1 MARGAH
7 RGDRFDS
14 GSMMI
19 AKLFIVAIRNMRRQ
33 LRRTILTAL
42 SFAVAVFLFTVLV
55 AVPVS
60 MDRIAADAAKGLR
73 LIVIAHNSYKLPA
86 KYCNDIRKMPHVMGC
101 APELQWGAIYRD
113 PRNQIMAIGVT
124 QDIYSVSG
132 PSDVQLSPEIRKQ
145 MFTDR
150 RNASVGSVLMRE
162 QGLKL
167 GQPFTLRSPE
177 NAKLTLTLVPKA
189 EMPGLLTARAL
200 FFDRRL
206 LDEAVKN
213 AYGADIQDRA
223 TFLSV
228 RVDRAENMDS
238 VIGEIDENFHNSDGE
253 TETTPES
260 DALNSVI
267 TGIGDVRTIMYS
279 ICIVVLLTVLLI
291 AANSMA
297 MMVRDRITEVAVM
310 RALGFARVHVV
321 ALLLLEAALIGLAGA
336 IVGAAAALWCFHGGI
351 SLGALTGGLG
361 YMAVAPSTAA
371 LAVLVALGV
380 SLLSAVAPVTQ
391 AANIPPAIA
400 FRKVV

>member
-1 MARGAH
+1 
-7 RGDRFDS
+7 
-14 GSMMI
+14 MI

-73 LIVIAHNSYKLPA
+73 LIVIPHNSYKLPA

-132 PSDVQLSPEIRKQ
+132 PSDYQLPPEIRKQ

-177 NAKLTLTLVPKA
+177 NAKLTLTLIPKA
-189 EMPGLLTARAL
+189 EMPTLLTARAL

-223 TFLSV
+223 TFLAV

-238 VIGEIDENFHNSDGE
+238 VICEIDENFHNSDGE

-260 DALNSVI
+260 DALNSVHHRNRRRADDHVQHMYRRAVD
-267 TGIGDVRTIMYS
+267 GVADRGQLDGDDGARPDNRGRGDARARLRPRS
-279 ICIVVLLTVLLI
+279 RRSAAADRSDSDRSERSDRRSGGGAVVLPRRHLARARSREDLDTWRSHRTLLHWRF
-291 AANSMA
+291 SS
-297 MMVRDRITEVAVM
+297 RS
-310 RALGFARVHVV
+310 G
-321 ALLLLEAALIGLAGA
+321 
-336 IVGAAAALWCFHGGI
+336 
-351 SLGALTGGLG
+351 
-361 YMAVAPSTAA
+361 
-371 LAVLVALGV
+371 
-380 SLLSAVAPVTQ
+380 
-391 AANIPPAIA
+391 
-400 FRKVV
+400 

>member
-1 MARGAH
+1 
-7 RGDRFDS
+7 
-14 GSMMI
+14 MI

-113 PRNQIMAIGVT
+113 QRNPIMAIGVT

-132 PSDVQLSPEIRKQ
+132 PSDFQLSPEIRKQ
-145 MFTDR
+145 MFSDR

-189 EMPGLLTARAL
+189 EMPSLLTARAL

-238 VIGEIDENFHNSDGE
+238 VISEIDENFHNSDGE

-321 ALLLLEAALIGLAGA
+321 ALLLMETALIGLAGA
-336 IVGAAAALWCFHGGI
+336 IVGATAALWCFHGGI

-361 YMAVAPSTAA
+361 YMAVAPDTAA
-371 LAVLVALGV
+371 WAVLVALGV
-380 SLLSAVAPVTQ
+380 SILSAVLPVAQ
-391 AANIPPAIA
+391 AAHIPPAMA

>member
-1 MARGAH
+1 
-7 RGDRFDS
+7 
-14 GSMMI
+14 
-19 AKLFIVAIRNMRRQ
+19 
-33 LRRTILTAL
+33 
-42 SFAVAVFLFTVLV
+42 
-55 AVPVS
+55 
-60 MDRIAADAAKGLR
+60 
-73 LIVIAHNSYKLPA
+73 
-86 KYCNDIRKMPHVMGC
+86 
-101 APELQWGAIYRD
+101 
-113 PRNQIMAIGVT
+113 
-124 QDIYSVSG
+124 
-132 PSDVQLSPEIRKQ
+132 
-145 MFTDR
+145 
-150 RNASVGSVLMRE
+150 
-162 QGLKL
+162 
-167 GQPFTLRSPE
+167 
-177 NAKLTLTLVPKA
+177 
-189 EMPGLLTARAL
+189 
-200 FFDRRL
+200 
-206 LDEAVKN
+206 
-213 AYGADIQDRA
+213 
-223 TFLSV
+223 
-228 RVDRAENMDS
+228 MDS

-321 ALLLLEAALIGLAGA
+321 ALLLTEAALIGLAGA

-391 AANIPPAIA
+391 AANIPPAMA

>member
-1 MARGAH
+1 
-7 RGDRFDS
+7 
-14 GSMMI
+14 MI
-19 AKLFIVAIRNMRRQ
+19 VKLFIVALRNMRRQ

-42 SFAVAVFLFTVLV
+42 SFAVAVFLYTVLI

-60 MDRIAADAAKGLR
+60 MDRIAADAAKGQR
-73 LIVIAHNSYKLPA
+73 LIVIPHNSYKLPA

-113 PRNQIMAIGVT
+113 PRNPIMAIGVT
-124 QDIYSVSG
+124 ADIYSVSG
-132 PSDVQLSPEIRKQ
+132 PSDFQLSSELRKE
-145 MFTDR
+145 MFSDR
-150 RNASVGSVLMRE
+150 RNASVGGVLMRE

-167 GQPFTLRSPE
+167 GQPFTIRSPE

-189 EMPGLLTARAL
+189 EMQGLLTARAL

-223 TFLSV
+223 TFISV
-228 RVDRAENMDS
+228 RVDRPENMDS
-238 VIGEIDENFHNSDGE
+238 VIAEIDENFHNSEGE

-279 ICIVVLLTVLLI
+279 ICVVVLLTVLLI

-297 MMVRDRITEVAVM
+297 MMVRDRIGEVAVM
-310 RALGFARVHVV
+310 RALGFQRVHVV
-321 ALLLLEAALIGLAGA
+321 ALLLTEAALIGLSGG
-336 IVGAAAALWCFHGGI
+336 ILGAAAALWFFHGGI
-351 SLGALTGGLG
+351 SLGTLTGGLG
-361 YMAVAPSTAA
+361 YMAVDPGTATSA
-371 LAVLVALGV
+371 TLVALGV
-380 SLLSAVAPVTQ
+380 SILSAVLPVAQ
-391 AANIPPAIA
+391 AANIAPAIA

>member
-1 MARGAH
+1 
-7 RGDRFDS
+7 
-14 GSMMI
+14 MI

-60 MDRIAADAAKGLR
+60 MDRIASDAAKGLR

-101 APELQWGAIYRD
+101 APELQWSAIYRD
-113 PRNQIMAIGVT
+113 PRNPIMAMGVT

-132 PSDVQLSPEIRKQ
+132 PSDFQLSPEIRKQ
-145 MFTDR
+145 MFSDR

-189 EMPGLLTARAL
+189 EMPSLLTARAL

-238 VIGEIDENFHNSDGE
+238 VISEIDENFHNSDGE

-321 ALLLLEAALIGLAGA
+321 ALLLTEAALIGLAGA
-336 IVGAAAALWCFHGGI
+336 IVGATAALWCFHGGI

-361 YMAVAPSTAA
+361 YMAVAPDTAA
-371 LAVLVALGV
+371 WAVLVALGV
-380 SLLSAVAPVTQ
+380 SILSAVLPVAQ
-391 AANIPPAIA
+391 AAHIPPAMA

>member
-1 MARGAH
+1 
-7 RGDRFDS
+7 
-14 GSMMI
+14 MMI

-42 SFAVAVFLFTVLV
+42 SFAVAVFLYTVLV

-60 MDRIAADAAKGLR
+60 MDRIADDAAKGLR
-73 LIVIAHNSYKLPA
+73 LIVIPHNSYKLPA
-86 KYCNDIRKMPHVMGC
+86 KYCNDIRKMAHVMGC
-101 APELQWGAIYRD
+101 AAELQWGAIYRD

-132 PSDVQLSPEIRKQ
+132 PSDYQLPPEIRTEV
-145 MFTDR
+145 FTDR

-189 EMPGLLTARAL
+189 EMPTLLTARAL

-238 VIGEIDENFHNSDGE
+238 VISEIDENFHNSDGE

-260 DALNSVI
+260 DALNSVL

-321 ALLLLEAALIGLAGA
+321 ALLLTEATLIGLSGG
-336 IVGAAAALWCFHGGI
+336 IVGAAAALWFFHGGI

-361 YMAVAPSTAA
+361 YMAVAPDTAA
-371 LAVLVALGV
+371 WAVLVALGV
-380 SLLSAVAPVTQ
+380 SILSAVAPVTQ
-391 AANIPPAIA
+391 AAHIPPAMA

>member
-1 MARGAH
+1 
-7 RGDRFDS
+7 
-14 GSMMI
+14 MI

-113 PRNQIMAIGVT
+113 QRNPIMAIGVT

-132 PSDVQLSPEIRKQ
+132 PSDFQLSPEIRKQ

-167 GQPFTLRSPE
+167 GQPFTIRSPE
-177 NAKLTLTLVPKA
+177 NAKLTLTLVPKL
-189 EMPGLLTARAL
+189 ELPTLLTARAL

-361 YMAVAPSTAA
+361 YMAVAPSTAV

-391 AANIPPAIA
+391 AANIAPAMA
-400 FRKVV
+400 FRKLV

>member
-1 MARGAH
+1 
-7 RGDRFDS
+7 
-14 GSMMI
+14 MMI

-73 LIVIAHNSYKLPA
+73 LIVIPHNSYKLPA

-132 PSDVQLSPEIRKQ
+132 PSDFQLPPEIRKQ

-177 NAKLTLTLVPKA
+177 NAKLTLTLIPKT
-189 EMPGLLTARAL
+189 EMPTLLTARAL

-223 TFLSV
+223 TFLAV
-228 RVDRAENMDS
+228 RVDRAENMNS

-321 ALLLLEAALIGLAGA
+321 ALLLTEAALIGLAGA
-336 IVGAAAALWCFHGGI
+336 IVGAGAALWCFHGGI

-391 AANIPPAIA
+391 AANIPPAMA